1 MGTVEVRM
9 PAVRVVLADDHPLFR
24 EGVSVVLGLY
34 GTIEV
39 VAQASDGNEALVAVA
54 EHEPDVVLL
63 DVRMPG
69 LDGFAVVRAL
79 RERGLRTRVLLLTG
93 DIDPEQAHLA
103 VSEGVQGI
111 IVKDCAATEVRDA
124 VLAVARGE
132 TVLGPRVQA
141 ALASALRSRREDR
154 DSPLSARELEVIQYA
169 AQGLS
174 ASETGDRMHLGATT
188 VKSHLQSVYGKLGVN
203 DRAAA
208 VAEAMRRGLVS

>member
-1 MGTVEVRM
+1 M

-24 EGVSVVLGLY
+24 EGVSVVLGMHDA
-34 GTIEV
+34 IEI
-39 VAQASDGNEALVAVA
+39 VAQAADGNEALAAVL
-54 EHEPDVVLL
+54 EHAPDVVLL

-69 LDGFAVVRAL
+69 LDGFAVLRAL
-79 RERGLRTRVLLLTG
+79 RDRGIDVRVLLVSG

-103 VSEGVQGI
+103 VSEGAHGV
-111 IVKDCAATEVRDA
+111 IVKDCPPADVRDA

-141 ALASALRSRREDR
+141 ALAAALRSRRQDR
-154 DSPLSARELEVIQYA
+154 GSPLSEREQQVLQYA

-174 ASETGDRMHLGATT
+174 ASETGTRMHLGATT
-188 VKSHLQSVYGKLGVN
+188 VKTHLHSVYGKLGVN

-208 VAEAMRRGLVS
+208 VAEAFQRGLLTTDRR

>member
-1 MGTVEVRM
+1 MR
-9 PAVRVVLADDHPLFR
+9 AVRVVLADDHPLFR
-24 EGVSVVLGLY
+24 E
-34 GTIEV
+34 
-39 VAQASDGNEALVAVA
+39 AADGNEALAAVA
-54 EHEPDVVLL
+54 EHAPDVVLL

-69 LDGFAVVRAL
+69 LDGFAVLRAL
-79 RERGLRTRVLLLTG
+79 RERRLDTRVLLLTG
-93 DIDPEQAHLA
+93 DIDAEQAHLA

-111 IVKDCAATEVRDA
+111 IVKDSAAAEVRDA

-132 TVLGPRVQA
+132 TVLGPRVQS
-141 ALASALRSRREDR
+141 ALAAALRSRREDR
-154 DSPLSARELEVIQYA
+154 ESPLSDREQAVIQYA
-169 AQGLS
+169 ALGLS

>member
-1 MGTVEVRM
+1 MT
-9 PAVRVVLADDHPLFR
+9 AVRVVLADDHPLFR
-24 EGVSVVLGLY
+24 EGVSIMLGVNES
-34 GTIEV
+34 IEV
-39 VAQASDGNEALVAVA
+39 VAEAADGTEALEAVV
-54 EHEPDVVLL
+54 EHVPDVILL

-69 LDGFAVVRAL
+69 LDGFAVLRAL
-79 RERGLRTRVLLLTG
+79 RERGLDVRVLLLTG

-103 VSEGVQGI
+103 ISEGAQGV
-111 IVKDCAATEVRDA
+111 IVKDCAAAEVCDA

-141 ALASALRSRREDR
+141 ALAAAVRSRRDDPEG
-154 DSPLSARELEVIQYA
+154 PLSRREQEVIQYA

-174 ASETGDRMHLGATT
+174 ASETGSRMHLGATT